1 MSALSRPAATGPKHF
16 LDLADLDAATLN
28 ALLAEAGRRK
38 LARQGR
44 PHGAVDSDAPL
55 AGRVLA
61 LIFDKHSTRTRISF
75 DVGMRQLG
83 GTTIMMSGQELQ
95 LAREETI
102 GDTARV
108 LSRYVDAVMI
118 RLLDHEMVCELAQSA
133 TIPIINGL
141 TKLSHPCQV
150 LADLMTFEEKKG
162 PIKGRTVAWTGDA
175 CNVLTSW
182 VHAAGRLGFRL
193 RIATPRE
200 LAPRESLREWA
211 IEVGAAVEFGE
222 DPQAA
227 VTAADCVITDTW
239 VSMGDEDAVKR
250 HNLLRA
256 YQVNERL
263 MACAAKDAIFMHCL
277 PAHRGQEV
285 TDEVM
290 DGPQSVVFDEAEN
303 RLHAQK
309 AILAWCLG

>member
-1 MSALSRPAATGPKHF
+1 MNVHAVPKDSPKHF
-16 LDLADLDAATLN
+16 LDLADLDTATLT

-38 LARQGR
+38 QARAGK
-44 PHGAVDSDAPL
+44 PHGVTDADAPL
-55 AGRVLA
+55 SGRVLA

-75 DVGMRQLG
+75 DVAMRQLG
-83 GTTIMMSGQELQ
+83 GTTIMLSGQELQ

-118 RLLDHEMVCELAQSA
+118 RLLDHEMVRELAAGAS
-133 TIPIINGL
+133 IPIINGL
-141 TKLSHPCQV
+141 TRLSHPCQV
-150 LADLMTFEEKKG
+150 LADVMTFEERKG
-162 PIKGRTVAWTGDA
+162 PIKGRSVAWVGDA
-175 CNVLTSW
+175 SNVLTSW

-200 LAPRESLREWA
+200 LAPREALREWA
-211 IEVGAAVEFGE
+211 MGAGAHVEFGE
-222 DPQAA
+222 DPGKA
-227 VTAADCVITDTW
+227 VAGADCVVTDTW

-256 YQVNERL
+256 YQVNARL
-263 MACAAKDAIFMHCL
+263 MARAAKDAVFMHCL

-285 TDEVM
+285 TDEIM
-290 DGPQSVVFDEAEN
+290 DGPQSAVFDEAEN

-309 AILAWCLG
+309 AILNWCLG

>member
-1 MSALSRPAATGPKHF
+1 MSTPGAAGAGPKHF
-16 LDLADLDAATLN
+16 LDLADLDSTTLSG
-28 ALLAEAGRRK
+28 LVAEARRRK
-38 LARQGR
+38 AARRGMPQG
-44 PHGAVDSDAPL
+44 APDHDMPL
-55 AGRVLA
+55 TGRVLA

-75 DVGMRQLG
+75 DVAMRQLG
-83 GTTIMMSGQELQ
+83 GTTIMLSGAELQ

-102 GDTARV
+102 ADTARV

-118 RLLDHEMVCELAQSA
+118 RLLDHEMVCELAAYA
-133 TIPIINGL
+133 TIPVINGL
-141 TKLSHPCQV
+141 TRNSHPCQAM
-150 LADLMTFEEKKG
+150 ADVMTFEEKKG
-162 PIKGRTVAWTGDA
+162 PIRGRTVAWSGDA
-175 CNVLTSW
+175 NNVLASW
-182 VHAAGRLGFRL
+182 VHAAARFGFRL
-193 RIATPRE
+193 RIATPKE

-211 IEVGAAVEFGE
+211 MAAGAQVEFGD
-222 DPQAA
+222 DPEKA
-227 VTAADCVITDTW
+227 VAGADCVVSDAW

-263 MACAAKDAIFMHCL
+263 MARAAKDAIFMHCL

-285 TDEVM
+285 TDGVI

-309 AILAWCLG
+309 AILAWCLA

>member
-1 MSALSRPAATGPKHF
+1 MNTPVPPKAAPRHF
-16 LDLADLDAATLN
+16 LDLADLDGTALN
-28 ALLAEAGRRK
+28 ALLAEATRRK
-38 LARQGR
+38 RARQGKPR
-44 PHGAVDSDAPL
+44 GTVDGDAPL
-55 AGRVLA
+55 SGRVLA

-102 GDTARV
+102 ADTARV

-118 RLLDHEMVCELAQSA
+118 RLLDHEMVRDLAANSA
-133 TIPIINGL
+133 IPIINGL

-162 PIKGRTVAWTGDA
+162 SVGGRTIAWVGDA
-175 CNVLTSW
+175 SNVLTSW
-182 VHAAGRLGFRL
+182 IHAAGRLDFNF

-200 LAPRESLREWA
+200 LAPRESLRDWA
-211 IEVGAAVEFGE
+211 MGAGAKIEFGDDAE
-222 DPQAA
+222 RA
-227 VTAADCVITDTW
+227 VKGADCVITDTW

-263 MACAAKDAIFMHCL
+263 MSRAHKDAIFMHCL

-290 DGPQSVVFDEAEN
+290 DGPQSAVFDEAEN

-309 AILAWCLG
+309 AILAWCLS